1 MLRLIDSLLDRI
13 TMYRLLLYYLIFLLA
28 VAFLLSEAGSLHYS
42 AYSVAFSAV
51 YLTAVCWISSA
62 VFAYDFDAPT
72 NTESSLITA
81 LILALII
88 SPVTTLA
95 GALFMTAAGGLAVAS
110 KYLLAIRKQH
120 IFNPA
125 AVAVV
130 LTAWGAG
137 QAASWWVGSA
147 PMLPFVI
154 AGGLLLARKVR
165 RFQMILSFTAT
176 AYAATIVYTRLS
188 HGHVAGTLHQVTL
201 SSALFFLAFV
211 MLIEPATSPTTPKWQ
226 RSYGAL
232 IGLLFPPQVHLGSVY
247 GTPELALIIGNIFT
261 YIVEPKVKLFPKLL
275 RKTKLTTGIAE
286 FIFTPNRKLAY
297 LPGQYME
304 WTLPH
309 PHSDSRGDRRYLTL
323 ASSPTEP
330 EIRVGVRF
338 YRNGST
344 YKKAMLQMSDDTP
357 IVAAQLAGNFTLPKD
372 QTLKLA
378 FIAGGIGVTPYRSM
392 LKYLLDKD
400 EPRDI
405 TMLYSAKKAD
415 EIVYRDILDAARQ
428 RLDARI
434 TYCLTGGNKPGQDTG
449 NYRYGYIDAKVIER
463 EIPDYRERLF
473 YISGSHDMVNGV
485 RDALREL
492 GVRRSRIKTDFFP
505 GYQ

>member
-1 MLRLIDSLLDRI
+1 MLRFIDSLLDRT

-28 VAFLLSEAGSLHYS
+28 AAFLLSEAGRLHYNAFAIVLS
-42 AYSVAFSAV
+42 AT
-51 YLTAVCWISSA
+51 YLTAVCWISNA
-62 VFAYDFDAPT
+62 VFAYAFDAPT
-72 NTESSLITA
+72 NKESSLITA

-88 SPVTTLA
+88 TPVTTLA
-95 GALFMTAAGGLAVAS
+95 GALFLTAAGGLAVAS
-110 KYLLAIRKQH
+110 KYMLAIGKKH

-137 QAASWWVGSA
+137 QTAGWWVGSA

-165 RFQMILSFTAT
+165 HWQMILSFVAVT
-176 AYAATIVYTRLS
+176 YVATIVYTLLS
-188 HGHVAGTLHQVTL
+188 HGHVAGTLHQITF

-211 MLIEPATSPTTPKWQ
+211 MLTEPVTSPNSTGKQ
-226 RSYGAL
+226 RWYAGL
-232 IGLLFPPQVHLGSVY
+232 VGLLFPPQVHLGTLY
-247 GTPELALIIGNIFT
+247 GTPELALVVGNIFT
-261 YIVEPKVKLFPKLL
+261 YLAEPKAKLFPTLI
-275 RKTKLTTGIAE
+275 RKTKLAAGMAE
-286 FIFTPNRKLAY
+286 FAFKPDREFSY
-297 LPGQYME
+297 EPGQYME

-338 YRNGST
+338 YSNGST
-344 YKKAMLQMSDDTP
+344 YKEAMLQMDGDTP
-357 IVAAQLAGNFTLPKD
+357 IVAAQLSGDFTLPQD
-372 QTLKLA
+372 PAVKLA

-400 EPRDI
+400 ERRDV
-405 TMLYSAKKAD
+405 TMLYSAKQAEEVVYKDIFD
-415 EIVYRDILDAARQ
+415 EARQ
-428 RLDARI
+428 RLGARI
-434 TYCLTGGNKPGQDTG
+434 TYCLTGGGPGRDTG
-449 NYRYGYIDAKVIER
+449 HYRHGYIDAQVIER
-463 EIPDYRERLF
+463 EIPDYEERLF

-485 RDALREL
+485 RDALHEL
-492 GVRRSRIKTDFFP
+492 GVNRSRIKTDFFP